1 MMKPNELLD
10 EAKTLQP
17 QLQKWRRT
25 IHRNPEVGFDLPKT
39 KALVK
44 QALTEMGYAPQD
56 CGRAGVLALA
66 GGKRPGKTILLRGDM
81 DALPIFEES
90 GEVFAS
96 EVPGKMHGCGHDM
109 HTAMMLGAAKLLKEH
124 EDEIEGTVKICFQPN
139 EETFGGAKAMIEAG
153 VLENPHVDAA
163 FAIHVGSMAD
173 VGTLDYGK
181 GLTMGSADGFSIH
194 VKGKGCH
201 GAAPN
206 SGISPINIGVHIY
219 LALQELL
226 AREVNPAEQCTLT
239 VGSMLFGD
247 GATNVIPSEG
257 VLNGTMRGFNAELIN
272 HLRQRVEEISVGTAR
287 VFGGDAEVEWLFSSP
302 AMYCDPEFTDEV
314 VRYAADVVGQDRMIP
329 KKSRATGSED
339 FAYFGEKV
347 PSQIFWLGAGVDDK
361 TKRISNHNP
370 KVLFS
375 EDALPYGAAV
385 YTQCAIEWLKEHK

>member
-1 MMKPNELLD
+1 MNKYLERANQLVPELVENRRHFHRHPEVRNELF
-10 EAKTLQP
+10 ETVKYVKA
-17 QLQKWRRT
+17 QL
-25 IHRNPEVGFDLPKT
+25 ED
-39 KALVK
+39 
-44 QALTEMGYAPQD
+44 MGYQVQEICQ
-56 CGRAGVLALA
+56 CGLVVLA
-66 GGKRPGKTILLRGDM
+66 GGKKPGKCILIRGDM
-81 DALPIFEES
+81 DALPMPEDTGLEFS
-90 GEVFAS
+90 S
-96 EVPGKMHGCGHDM
+96 ENPGAMHACGHDLHM
-109 HTAMMLGAAKLLKEH
+109 AMLLGAAKLLKEH

-314 VRYAADVVGQDRMIP
+314 VRYAADVVGQDRIIP

-385 YTQCAIEWLKEHK
+385 YTQCAIQWLKEHK

>member
-1 MMKPNELLD
+1 MNKYLERANQLVPELVENRRHFHRHPEVRNELF
-10 EAKTLQP
+10 ETVKYVKA
-17 QLQKWRRT
+17 QL
-25 IHRNPEVGFDLPKT
+25 EG
-39 KALVK
+39 
-44 QALTEMGYAPQD
+44 MGYQVQEICQ
-56 CGRAGVLALA
+56 CGLVVLA
-66 GGKRPGKTILLRGDM
+66 GGKKPGKCILIRGDM
-81 DALPIFEES
+81 DALPMPEDTGLEFS
-90 GEVFAS
+90 S
-96 EVPGKMHGCGHDM
+96 QNPGAMHACGHDLHM
-109 HTAMMLGAAKLLKEH
+109 AMLLGAAKLLKEH

>member
-1 MMKPNELLD
+1 MNKYLERANQLVPELV
-10 EAKTLQP
+10 EN
-17 QLQKWRRT
+17 RRHF
-25 IHRNPEVGFDLPKT
+25 HRHPEVRNERFETVKYV
-39 KALVK
+39 KAQL
-44 QALTEMGYAPQD
+44 EDMGYQVQEICQ
-56 CGRAGVLALA
+56 CGLVVLA
-66 GGKRPGKTILLRGDM
+66 GGKKPGKCILIRGDM
-81 DALPIFEES
+81 DALPMPEDTGLEFS
-90 GEVFAS
+90 S
-96 EVPGKMHGCGHDM
+96 ENPGAMHACGHDLHM
-109 HTAMMLGAAKLLKEH
+109 AMLLGAAKLLKEH

-385 YTQCAIEWLKEHK
+385 YTQCAIQWLKEHK

>member
-1 MMKPNELLD
+1 MNKYLERANQLVPELVENRRHFHRHPEVRNELF
-10 EAKTLQP
+10 ETVKYVKA
-17 QLQKWRRT
+17 QL
-25 IHRNPEVGFDLPKT
+25 ED
-39 KALVK
+39 
-44 QALTEMGYAPQD
+44 MGYQVQEICQ
-56 CGRAGVLALA
+56 CGLVVLA
-66 GGKRPGKTILLRGDM
+66 GGKKPGKCILIRGDM
-81 DALPIFEES
+81 DALPMPEDTGLEFS
-90 GEVFAS
+90 S
-96 EVPGKMHGCGHDM
+96 ENPGAMHACGHDLHM
-109 HTAMMLGAAKLLKEH
+109 AMLLGAAKLLKEH

-272 HLRQRVEEISVGTAR
+272 HLRQRVKEISVGTAR

>member
-1 MMKPNELLD
+1 MNKYLERANQLVPELVENRRHFHRHPEVRNELF
-10 EAKTLQP
+10 ETVKYVKA
-17 QLQKWRRT
+17 QL
-25 IHRNPEVGFDLPKT
+25 ED
-39 KALVK
+39 
-44 QALTEMGYAPQD
+44 MGYQVQEICQ
-56 CGRAGVLALA
+56 CGLVVLA
-66 GGKRPGKTILLRGDM
+66 GGKKPGKCILIRGDM
-81 DALPIFEES
+81 DALPMPEDTGLEFS
-90 GEVFAS
+90 S
-96 EVPGKMHGCGHDM
+96 ENPGAMHACGHDLHM
-109 HTAMMLGAAKLLKEH
+109 AMLLGAAKLLKEH

-219 LALQELL
+219 LTLQELL

>member
-1 MMKPNELLD
+1 MNKYLERANQLVPELVENRRHFHRHPEVRNELF
-10 EAKTLQP
+10 ETVKYVKA
-17 QLQKWRRT
+17 QL
-25 IHRNPEVGFDLPKT
+25 ED
-39 KALVK
+39 
-44 QALTEMGYAPQD
+44 MGYQVQEICQ
-56 CGRAGVLALA
+56 CGLVVLA
-66 GGKRPGKTILLRGDM
+66 GGKKPGKCILIRGDM
-81 DALPIFEES
+81 DALPMPEDTGLEFS
-90 GEVFAS
+90 S
-96 EVPGKMHGCGHDM
+96 ENPGAMHACGHDLHM
-109 HTAMMLGAAKLLKEH
+109 AMLLGAAKLLKEH

-257 VLNGTMRGFNAELIN
+257 VLNGTMRGFNTELIN

-302 AMYCDPEFTDEV
+302 AMYCDPDFTDEV
-314 VRYAADVVGQDRMIP
+314 VRYAADVVGEDRMIP

-385 YTQCAIEWLKEHK
+385 YTQCAIQWLKEHK

>member
-1 MMKPNELLD
+1 MNKYLARANQLVPELVENRRHFHRHPEVRNELF
-10 EAKTLQP
+10 ETVKYVKA
-17 QLQKWRRT
+17 QL
-25 IHRNPEVGFDLPKT
+25 ED
-39 KALVK
+39 
-44 QALTEMGYAPQD
+44 MGYQVQEICQ
-56 CGRAGVLALA
+56 CGLVVLA
-66 GGKRPGKTILLRGDM
+66 GGKKPGKCILIRGDM
-81 DALPIFEES
+81 DALPMPEDTGLEFS
-90 GEVFAS
+90 S
-96 EVPGKMHGCGHDM
+96 ENPGAMHACGHDLHM
-109 HTAMMLGAAKLLKEH
+109 AMLLGAAKLLKEH

-139 EETFGGAKAMIEAG
+139 EETLGGAKAMIEAG

>member
-1 MMKPNELLD
+1 MNKYLERANQLIPQLVENRRHFHRHPEVRNELF
-10 EAKTLQP
+10 ETVKYVKA
-17 QLQKWRRT
+17 QL
-25 IHRNPEVGFDLPKT
+25 ED
-39 KALVK
+39 
-44 QALTEMGYAPQD
+44 MGYQVQEICQ
-56 CGRAGVLALA
+56 CGLVVLA
-66 GGKRPGKTILLRGDM
+66 GGKKPGKCILIRGDM
-81 DALPIFEES
+81 DALPMPEDTGLEFS
-90 GEVFAS
+90 S
-96 EVPGKMHGCGHDM
+96 ENPGAMHACGHDLHM
-109 HTAMMLGAAKLLKEH
+109 AMLLGAAKLLKEH

>member
-1 MMKPNELLD
+1 MNKYLERANQLVPELVENRRHFHRHPEVRNELF
-10 EAKTLQP
+10 ETVKYVKA
-17 QLQKWRRT
+17 QL
-25 IHRNPEVGFDLPKT
+25 ED
-39 KALVK
+39 
-44 QALTEMGYAPQD
+44 MGYQVQEICQ
-56 CGRAGVLALA
+56 CGLVVLA
-66 GGKRPGKTILLRGDM
+66 GGKKPGKCILIRGDM
-81 DALPIFEES
+81 DALPMPEDTGLEFS
-90 GEVFAS
+90 S
-96 EVPGKMHGCGHDM
+96 QNPGAMHACGHDLHM
-109 HTAMMLGAAKLLKEH
+109 AMLLGAAKLLKEH

-287 VFGGDAEVEWLFSSP
+287 VFGGDAQVEWLFSSP
-302 AMYCDPEFTDEV
+302 AMYCDPDFTDEV
-314 VRYAADVVGQDRMIP
+314 VRYAADVVGEDRMIP

-370 KVLFS
+370 KGLFS

>member
-1 MMKPNELLD
+1 MNKYLARANQLVPELVENRRHFHRHPEVRNELF
-10 EAKTLQP
+10 ETVKYVKA
-17 QLQKWRRT
+17 QL
-25 IHRNPEVGFDLPKT
+25 ED
-39 KALVK
+39 
-44 QALTEMGYAPQD
+44 MGYQVQEICQ
-56 CGRAGVLALA
+56 CGLVVLA
-66 GGKRPGKTILLRGDM
+66 GGKKPGKCILIRGDM
-81 DALPIFEES
+81 DALPMPEDTGLEFS
-90 GEVFAS
+90 S
-96 EVPGKMHGCGHDM
+96 ENPGAMHACGHDLHM
-109 HTAMMLGAAKLLKEH
+109 AMLLGAAKLLKEH

-314 VRYAADVVGQDRMIP
+314 VRYAAEVVGQDRMIP

>member
-1 MMKPNELLD
+1 MNKYLERANQLIPQLVENRRHFHRYPEVRNELF
-10 EAKTLQP
+10 ETVKYVKA
-17 QLQKWRRT
+17 QL
-25 IHRNPEVGFDLPKT
+25 ED
-39 KALVK
+39 
-44 QALTEMGYAPQD
+44 MGYQVQEI
-56 CGRAGVLALA
+56 CQCVLVVLA
-66 GGKRPGKTILLRGDM
+66 GGKKPGKCILIRGDM
-81 DALPIFEES
+81 DALPMPEDTGLEFS
-90 GEVFAS
+90 S
-96 EVPGKMHGCGHDM
+96 QNPGAMHACGHDLHM
-109 HTAMMLGAAKLLKEH
+109 AMLLGAAKLLKEH

>member
-1 MMKPNELLD
+1 MNKYLERANQLVPELVENRRHFHRHPEVRNELF
-10 EAKTLQP
+10 ETVKYVKA
-17 QLQKWRRT
+17 QL
-25 IHRNPEVGFDLPKT
+25 ED
-39 KALVK
+39 
-44 QALTEMGYAPQD
+44 MGYQVQEICQ
-56 CGRAGVLALA
+56 CGLVVLA
-66 GGKRPGKTILLRGDM
+66 GGKKPGKCILIRGDM
-81 DALPIFEES
+81 DALPMPEDTGLEFS
-90 GEVFAS
+90 S
-96 EVPGKMHGCGHDM
+96 ENPGAMHACGHDLHM
-109 HTAMMLGAAKLLKEH
+109 AMLLGAAKLLKEH

-314 VRYAADVVGQDRMIP
+314 VRYAVDVVGQDRMIP

>member
-1 MMKPNELLD
+1 MNKYLERANQLVPELV
-10 EAKTLQP
+10 EN
-17 QLQKWRRT
+17 RR
-25 IHRNPEVGFDLPKT
+25 HFNRHPEVRTELFETVKYV
-39 KALVK
+39 KAQL
-44 QALTEMGYAPQD
+44 EDMGYQVQEICQ
-56 CGRAGVLALA
+56 CGLVVLA
-66 GGKRPGKTILLRGDM
+66 GGKKPGKCILIRGDM
-81 DALPIFEES
+81 DALPMPEDTGLEFS
-90 GEVFAS
+90 S
-96 EVPGKMHGCGHDM
+96 ENPGAMHACGHDLHM
-109 HTAMMLGAAKLLKEH
+109 AMLLGAAKLLKEH

>member
-1 MMKPNELLD
+1 MNKYLARANQLVPELVENRRHFHRHPEVRNELF
-10 EAKTLQP
+10 ETVKYVKA
-17 QLQKWRRT
+17 QL
-25 IHRNPEVGFDLPKT
+25 EDMGFQVQEICQCG
-39 KALVK
+39 LV
-44 QALTEMGYAPQD
+44 
-56 CGRAGVLALA
+56 VLA
-66 GGKRPGKTILLRGDM
+66 GGKKPGKCILIRGDM
-81 DALPIFEES
+81 DALPMPEDTGLEFS
-90 GEVFAS
+90 S
-96 EVPGKMHGCGHDM
+96 ENPGAMHACGHDLHM
-109 HTAMMLGAAKLLKEH
+109 AMLLGAAKLLKEH

-314 VRYAADVVGQDRMIP
+314 VHYAADVVGQDRMIP

>member
-1 MMKPNELLD
+1 MNKYLERANQLVPELVENRRHFHRHPEVRNELF
-10 EAKTLQP
+10 ETVKYVKA
-17 QLQKWRRT
+17 QL
-25 IHRNPEVGFDLPKT
+25 ED
-39 KALVK
+39 
-44 QALTEMGYAPQD
+44 MGYQVQEICQ
-56 CGRAGVLALA
+56 CGLVVLA
-66 GGKRPGKTILLRGDM
+66 GGKKPGKCILIRGDM
-81 DALPIFEES
+81 DALPMPEDTGLEFS
-90 GEVFAS
+90 S
-96 EVPGKMHGCGHDM
+96 ENPGAMHACGHDLHM
-109 HTAMMLGAAKLLKEH
+109 AMLLGAAKLLKEH

-302 AMYCDPEFTDEV
+302 AMYCDPDFTDEV

>member
-1 MMKPNELLD
+1 MNKYLERANQLVPELVENRRHFHRYPEVRNELF
-10 EAKTLQP
+10 ETVKYVKA
-17 QLQKWRRT
+17 QL
-25 IHRNPEVGFDLPKT
+25 ED
-39 KALVK
+39 
-44 QALTEMGYAPQD
+44 MGYQVQEICQ
-56 CGRAGVLALA
+56 CGLVVLA
-66 GGKRPGKTILLRGDM
+66 GGKKPGKCILIRGDM
-81 DALPIFEES
+81 DALPMPEDTGLEFS
-90 GEVFAS
+90 S
-96 EVPGKMHGCGHDM
+96 QNPGAMHACGHDLHM
-109 HTAMMLGAAKLLKEH
+109 AMLLGAAKLLKEH

-302 AMYCDPEFTDEV
+302 AMYCDPDFTDEV
-314 VRYAADVVGQDRMIP
+314 VRYAADVVGEDRMIP

-385 YTQCAIEWLKEHK
+385 YTQCAIQWLKEHK

>member
-1 MMKPNELLD
+1 MCSSDLLVPELVENRRHFHRHPEVRNELF
-10 EAKTLQP
+10 ETVKYVKA
-17 QLQKWRRT
+17 QL
-25 IHRNPEVGFDLPKT
+25 ED
-39 KALVK
+39 
-44 QALTEMGYAPQD
+44 MGYQVQEICQ
-56 CGRAGVLALA
+56 CGLVVLA
-66 GGKRPGKTILLRGDM
+66 GGKKPGKCILIRGDM
-81 DALPIFEES
+81 DALPMPEDTGLEFS
-90 GEVFAS
+90 S
-96 EVPGKMHGCGHDM
+96 ENPGAMHACGHDLHM
-109 HTAMMLGAAKLLKEH
+109 AMLLGAAKLLKEH

>member
-1 MMKPNELLD
+1 MNKYLERANQLIPQLVENRRHFHRHPEVRNELF
-10 EAKTLQP
+10 ETVKYVKA
-17 QLQKWRRT
+17 QL
-25 IHRNPEVGFDLPKT
+25 ED
-39 KALVK
+39 
-44 QALTEMGYAPQD
+44 MGYQVQEICQ
-56 CGRAGVLALA
+56 CGLVVLA
-66 GGKRPGKTILLRGDM
+66 GGKKPGKCILIRGDM
-81 DALPIFEES
+81 DALPMPEDTGLEFS
-90 GEVFAS
+90 S
-96 EVPGKMHGCGHDM
+96 QNPGAMHACGHDLHM
-109 HTAMMLGAAKLLKEH
+109 AMLLGAAKLLKEH

-287 VFGGDAEVEWLFSSP
+287 VFGGDAQVEWLFSSP
-302 AMYCDPEFTDEV
+302 AMYCDPDFTDEV
-314 VRYAADVVGQDRMIP
+314 VRYAADVVGEDRMIP

-347 PSQIFWLGAGVDDK
+347 PSQIFWLGAGMDDK

-385 YTQCAIEWLKEHK
+385 YTQCAIQWLKEHK

>member
-1 MMKPNELLD
+1 MNKYLERANQLVPELVENRRHFHRHPEVRNELF
-10 EAKTLQP
+10 ETVKYVKA
-17 QLQKWRRT
+17 QL
-25 IHRNPEVGFDLPKT
+25 ED
-39 KALVK
+39 
-44 QALTEMGYAPQD
+44 MGYQVQEICQ
-56 CGRAGVLALA
+56 CGLVVLA
-66 GGKRPGKTILLRGDM
+66 GGKKPGKCILIRGDM
-81 DALPIFEES
+81 DALPMPEDTGLEFS
-90 GEVFAS
+90 S
-96 EVPGKMHGCGHDM
+96 ENPGAMHACGHDLHM
-109 HTAMMLGAAKLLKEH
+109 AMLLGAAKLLKEH

-302 AMYCDPEFTDEV
+302 AMYCDPDFTDEV
-314 VRYAADVVGQDRMIP
+314 VRYAADVVGEDRMIP

>member
-1 MMKPNELLD
+1 MNKYLERANQLIPQLVENRRHFHRYPEVRNELF
-10 EAKTLQP
+10 ETVKYVKA
-17 QLQKWRRT
+17 QL
-25 IHRNPEVGFDLPKT
+25 ED
-39 KALVK
+39 
-44 QALTEMGYAPQD
+44 MGYQVQEICQ
-56 CGRAGVLALA
+56 CGLVVLA
-66 GGKRPGKTILLRGDM
+66 GGKKPGKCILIRGDM
-81 DALPIFEES
+81 DALPMPEDTGLEFS
-90 GEVFAS
+90 S
-96 EVPGKMHGCGHDM
+96 QNPGAMHACGHDLHM
-109 HTAMMLGAAKLLKEH
+109 AMLLGAAKLLKEH

>member
-1 MMKPNELLD
+1 MNKYLARANQLVPELVENRRHFHRHPEVRNELF
-10 EAKTLQP
+10 ETVKYVKA
-17 QLQKWRRT
+17 QL
-25 IHRNPEVGFDLPKT
+25 ED
-39 KALVK
+39 
-44 QALTEMGYAPQD
+44 MGYQVQEICQ
-56 CGRAGVLALA
+56 CGLVVLA
-66 GGKRPGKTILLRGDM
+66 GGKKPGKCILIRGDM
-81 DALPIFEES
+81 DALPMPEDTGLEFS
-90 GEVFAS
+90 S
-96 EVPGKMHGCGHDM
+96 ENPGAMHACGHDLHM
-109 HTAMMLGAAKLLKEH
+109 AMLLGAAKLLKEH

-385 YTQCAIEWLKEHK
+385 YTRCAIEWLKEHK